1 MFRSHGTDETGLV
14 LDRQSVLVWDHVKA
28 GPVLDRHG
36 SEMVRSRINTST
48 GLVLAHF
55 HGKGLESSIVLAWLL
70 SRERKHFATF
80 ATMISFVTLSVIY
93 FFISCEHF
101 DNLKWTDKH

>member
-1 MFRSHGTDETGLV
+1 M
-14 LDRQSVLVWDHVKA
+14 LVWDQVKA

-36 SEMVRSRINTST
+36 SEYETGPVRNRVNTST

-55 HGKGLESSIVLAWLL
+55 HGRGLKSSTVFAWLL

-80 ATMISFVTLSVIY
+80 ATITAVLSRY
-93 FFISCEHF
+93 
-101 DNLKWTDKH
+101 L